1 MSTSA
6 IVMMVIAWGY
16 ILGMVIYLFAK
27 LLRKEREKKRRLGG
41 IVPPG
46 EE

>member
-1 MSTSA
+1 MSTGA

-27 LLRKEREKKRRLGG
+27 LLRMEREKKRRPGG
-41 IVPPG
+41 TLPPG